1 MIKTSNFEETIQ
13 LFLASEMEKWYY
25 MLDIMHI
32 SPQRDI
38 PLFVSASRE
47 TNNDPLKLQWCKQ
60 QWADYINGV
69 IQSDEEEKY
78 ENNKTRPVFQRCGT
92 DSVL

>member
-47 TNNDPLKLQWCKQ
+47 TNNVPLESQWCKQ
-60 QWADYINGV
+60 QCADYINGE
-69 IQSDEEEKY
+69 IQKE
-78 ENNKTRPVFQRCGT
+78 
-92 DSVL
+92 